1 MKNNNLIT
9 TILLVIVVGALA
21 FFGGMKYQQ
30 SQQAANFRN
39 GGQFALRG
47 QNGMMNNSQRTG
59 TQRMRNGFG
68 GGTIG
73 EILSID
79 ADSVTVKLPDGSSK
93 IVNFTNS
100 TTISKTATATKT
112 DLKTGENIMAIGETN
127 ADGSITATRIQLNPQ
142 QINRPSISPAQ

>member
-9 TILLVIVVGALA
+9 AILLAIVVGALS

-30 SQQAANFRN
+30 SQTVNFRN
-39 GGQFALRG
+39 NGQFNFRG
-47 QNGMMNNSQRTG
+47 QTGMMGNAQRTG

-79 ADSVTVKLPDGSSK
+79 ANSISVKLPDGSSK
-93 IVNFTNS
+93 IVNMS
-100 TTISKTATATKT
+100 TTTTIAKTATATKSE
-112 DLKTGENIMAIGETN
+112 LKTGENIMAFGEVN
-127 ADGSITATRIQLNPQ
+127 SDGSITATRIQLNPPQ
-142 QINRPSISPAQ
+142 MNRPSISPAQ